1 MGFEAGVDAGAD
13 EDEPPVVVDADVEGP
28 VGAEEPALDVGGVVE
43 VLDAVEPEEVPPE
56 RVVPV
61 ETGVLP
67 VPAAALVEEPPGARQ
82 PRIQVFSTK

>member
-1 MGFEAGVDAGAD
+1 MDFEVGVDAGAD
-13 EDEPPVVVDADVEGP
+13 EDEPPVVVDADVEVLG
-28 VGAEEPALDVGGVVE
+28 GAEEPALDVGGMIA

-67 VPAAALVEEPPGARQ
+67 VPAAVLVEVPPGERQ